1 MRKKLVAG
9 NWKMNTTP
17 EDAVALIEG
26 IRAGLDNS
34 ETVEVVICPPFTS
47 MEATVTAAQGS
58 AIRVGAQNM
67 HWEDSGAYTG
77 EISGKMLL
85 TLGCSYVILG
95 HSERRQYFFETDM
108 TVNAKLK
115 KALAVGLT
123 AIVCVGETLDQ
134 RGAGETENVIRT
146 QVLGAFDEI
155 ELDGFAQ
162 VVIAYE
168 PIWAIGTG
176 RTATPEQAEEV
187 HRFIRELLRE
197 KYGDTVDA
205 TLILYGGSVKPDNAR
220 ELFSQANIDG
230 GLVGGASLTVDSFIR
245 IIAAARP

>member
-168 PIWAIGTG
+168 PIWA
-176 RTATPEQAEEV
+176 
-187 HRFIRELLRE
+187 
-197 KYGDTVDA
+197 
-205 TLILYGGSVKPDNAR
+205 
-220 ELFSQANIDG
+220 
-230 GLVGGASLTVDSFIR
+230 
-245 IIAAARP
+245 